1 MYQKIAKKMCDEIQ
15 KSFPLSPKVVTAL
28 CAVDRE
34 MFVPSVFAHQAY
46 EINALPMVD
55 SQWISSPLTVA
66 QMSEYLAPNGGDSVL
81 EIGCGSG
88 YQAMVLSKMFRRVFS
103 IERIDKLFEEARER
117 FRRLASHNIFIKL
130 DDGQKGWAEYAPFD
144 AILFSACAREIPT
157 IIVNQLEEG
166 GVLVAPMLE
175 NGKQIIKRFKK
186 HNGILEGGEILS
198 ECLFVDIQDGIVS
211 EFKNKCVM

>member
-1 MYQKIAKKMCDEIQ
+1 MYQKIAQKMCDEIQ
-15 KSFPLSPKVVTAL
+15 KSFPLSPKVVAAL

-34 MFVPSVFAHQAY
+34 KFVPAVFAHQAY

-103 IERIDKLFEEARER
+103 IERIDKLFEEARKR
-117 FRRLASHNIFIKL
+117 FKDLESHNIFIKL
-130 DDGQKGWAEYAPFD
+130 DDGQRGWAEYAPFD
-144 AILFSACAREIPT
+144 AILFSACVREIPP
-157 IIVNQLEEG
+157 IIINQLEEG

-175 NGKQIIKRFKK
+175 GGKQIIKRFTK
-186 HNGILEGGEILS
+186 HNGILEGNESLS
-198 ECLFVDIQDGIVS
+198 ECLFVDVQDGIVS
-211 EFKNKCVM
+211 EYKNKW

>member
-1 MYQKIAKKMCDEIQ
+1 MQERHQNRNIYFKELSITSRNYFIPYIQCWHAIAAGM
-15 KSFPLSPKVVTAL
+15 
-28 CAVDRE
+28 
-34 MFVPSVFAHQAY
+34 
-46 EINALPMVD
+46 N
-55 SQWISSPLTVA
+55 
-66 QMSEYLAPNGGDSVL
+66 VL

-211 EFKNKCVM
+211 ESKNKCVM